1 VKHYT
6 TLIYGEFLKAVK
18 IIRVSKEAYE
28 DLKKIKVHPREIWGE
43 VIRGL
48 LEVYKEG
55 ELNKLYT

>member
-1 VKHYT
+1 M
-6 TLIYGEFLKAVK
+6 KAVK